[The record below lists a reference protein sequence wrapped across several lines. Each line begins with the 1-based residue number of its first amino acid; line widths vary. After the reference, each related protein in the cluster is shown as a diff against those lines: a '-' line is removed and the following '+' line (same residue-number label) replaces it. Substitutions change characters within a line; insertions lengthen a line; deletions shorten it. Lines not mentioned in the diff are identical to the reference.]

1 VSYVVKKTYLYVFL
15 YVLSGKKD
23 SAFGRSNPPP
33 MYLRPMSSIICT
45 VTNDLSQDQR
55 MIRICST
62 LQAAGHQVTLVGRLL
77 PHSRPLVNHS
87 FQQHRLRCRFH
98 AGKLFYLE
106 YNLRLLYYLYRQ
118 KAAIINA
125 VDLDT
130 LLPAYLISRLQ
141 GAVCVYDAHEYF
153 TEVPEVVRRPK
164 VQRLWSALAD
174 WIIPSLK
181 YAYTVAPA
189 LAELMTERYGT
200 SFAVVRNVP
209 YRQAAPSIEVVP
221 DEKIIFYQGMLNEG
235 RGLEAA
241 ILAMKQLPSMLV
253 LHIAGSGDLEQKL
266 HQLVIDHQLEDRVHF
281 LGFVLPA
288 GLPALTEKAWLGLN
302 LLENTGLSY
311 YYSLANKTFDYIQSG
326 VPALHMDFP
335 EYRAL
340 HDQYD
345 IFELLSDLEVNTIA
359 TAIQTLFN
367 NPDRYAL
374 LQKNNLQAAKYLTW
388 EEEEKK
394 LLAIYEKL

>member
-1 VSYVVKKTYLYVFL
+1 
-15 YVLSGKKD
+15 
-23 SAFGRSNPPP
+23 
-33 MYLRPMSSIICT
+33 MSSIICT

-62 LQAAGHQVTLVGRLL
+62 LQAAGHRVTLVGRRL
-77 PHSRPLVNHS
+77 PHSRPLVNHP
-87 FQQHRLRCRFH
+87 FQQHRLRCWFH
-98 AGKLFYLE
+98 TGKLFYLE
-106 YNLRLLYYLYRQ
+106 YNLRLLYYLYQQR
-118 KAAIINA
+118 AEIINA

-130 LLPAYLISRLQ
+130 LLPSYLISRLQ
-141 GAVCVYDAHEYF
+141 RGVCVYDAHEYF

-174 WIIPSLK
+174 WIIPSLQH
-181 YAYTVAPA
+181 AYTVAPA

-200 SFAVVRNVP
+200 SFKVVRNVP
-209 YRQAAPSIEVVP
+209 YRQSALHNQIIP
-221 DEKIIFYQGMLNEG
+221 DKKIIFYQGMLNEG

-241 ILAMKQLPSMLV
+241 ILAMKQLPPTLV

-266 HQLVIDHQLEDRVHF
+266 HQLVVDHQLEDRVHF

-288 GLPALTEKAWLGLN
+288 ELPALTEKAWLGLN

-345 IFELLSDLEVNTIA
+345 TFELLADLEVNTIA
-359 TAIQTLFN
+359 SAIQGLVDT
-367 NPDRYAL
+367 PDRYAQ
-374 LQKNNLQAAKYLTW
+374 LQQNNLEAAKYLTW